1 MSPPKSARLAW
12 KIRVASSSWMWHL
25 FSSTSAADFR
35 RCFSQVDVW
44 DVMGKGGSKNGIH
57 IQLDVKET
65 PTNTSFFSFFH
76 VATPKDIQRLQVKSD
91 HLNAKRG
98 VSPVSAPSSTHRSWW
113 HQSYPDAV
121 TLQDPPC
128 LSCKRDQQAMHT
140 NNCDSASVISEQV
153 VKRAVKGFNTFERKT
168 WWVAKSLPTF
178 N

>member
-44 DVMGKGGSKNGIH
+44 DVMGYGGSKNGIH
-57 IQLDVKET
+57 IQMDVKET
-65 PTNTSFFSFFH
+65 STNYTSFFSFFH

-98 VSPVSAPSSTHRSWW
+98 VSPVPHLLQLTDLDDTSLILT
-113 HQSYPDAV
+113 QS
-121 TLQDPPC
+121 
-128 LSCKRDQQAMHT
+128 LSKIHH
-140 NNCDSASVISEQV
+140 V
-153 VKRAVKGFNTFERKT
+153 
-168 WWVAKSLPTF
+168 
-178 N
+178 